1 MAVASGR
8 PNLCR
13 ELGWAGAG
21 GKPQQLRDRW
31 SGWRCAATS
40 SSIGSCR
47 CWRAVR
53 ITLSATCWVC
63 APFRLRF
70 PPQLLRLTSAG
81 RSACSAHQ
89 LRQMRAHRRGF
100 KEARV
105 FLPIS
110 PANVIETCLYRLRTI
125 GALEGAG
132 FSVPPYRSMRSPD
145 DLEDFD
151 RLPAVLERS
160 IGGGGSA
167 HLYLG
172 QERAE
177 LHAYAGLLLAAY
189 DEFLVQAYVGTVDQE
204 YPVGVLVDMDGVL
217 LTRSQCVAI
226 SRLHSATGSAS
237 ATERSAPSF
246 VRCWHLQRC
255 LPESVTSRRNAGSVH
270 RSRSLWAHA
279 EPSASSA
286 A

>member
-1 MAVASGR
+1 
-8 PNLCR
+8 
-13 ELGWAGAG
+13 
-21 GKPQQLRDRW
+21 
-31 SGWRCAATS
+31 
-40 SSIGSCR
+40 
-47 CWRAVR
+47 
-53 ITLSATCWVC
+53 
-63 APFRLRF
+63 
-70 PPQLLRLTSAG
+70 
-81 RSACSAHQ
+81 
-89 LRQMRAHRRGF
+89 
-100 KEARV
+100 
-105 FLPIS
+105 
-110 PANVIETCLYRLRTI
+110 
-125 GALEGAG
+125 
-132 FSVPPYRSMRSPD
+132 MRSPD

-160 IGGGGSA
+160 IGGGDSA

-237 ATERSAPSF
+237 AIERSAPSF
-246 VRCWHLQRC
+246 VRCWHLHRC

-286 A
+286 AWWKATSWGSRFR